1 MTSIAAVL
9 PAFNA
14 AAFITAALDSV
25 RAQSRQPDEI
35 IVVDDASKDDTVA
48 VTEAWLATSGIP
60 GRVIKLACNGGAAE
74 ARNAGIR
81 AARTDFVAMLDADD
95 LWLPEMVDRLANALE
110 IEPHAV
116 LSFGLREFFGAG
128 SPAGEYQGAPRLS
141 VNFGT
146 LGSGASHVLSSEQ
159 AFLLN
164 IESAVAS
171 CSAAIVKR
179 QAAVDC
185 GLFDPAFRTS
195 QDREFMLRVS
205 RRGGFV
211 FVDMPVSLYRLHDS
225 NTTHARNQVRS
236 ALNGVRV
243 LEKTFR
249 DRAHLALTAAEQ
261 NATREAMDRAARG
274 LLYAAGT
281 RGLSSYLDACR
292 ELYKTQARAPVWNP
306 RSLLRACWYSM
317 FDRERGEIPA

>member
-14 AAFITAALDSV
+14 AVFITAALDSV

-35 IVVDDASKDDTVA
+35 IVVDDASEDDTVA
-48 VTEAWLATSGIP
+48 VTEAWFASSGIP
-60 GRVIKLACNGGAAE
+60 GRIIKLARNGGAAE

-81 AARTDFVAMLDADD
+81 AAHTDYVAMLDADD
-95 LWLPEMVDRLANALE
+95 LWLPEMVDRLAHALE
-110 IEPHAV
+110 KEPNAV

-128 SPAGEYQGAPRLS
+128 SHAGEYQGAPRLTA
-141 VNFGT
+141 NFGA
-146 LGSGASHVLSSEQ
+146 LGSGASHVLSSEK

-164 IESAVAS
+164 IESAVTS
-171 CSAAIVKR
+171 CSAAIAKR
-179 QAAVDC
+179 QAAIDC

-195 QDREFMLRVS
+195 QDREFMLRLS

-211 FVDMPVSLYRLHDS
+211 FVDAPVSLYRLHDS
-225 NTTHARNQVRS
+225 NTTHVRNQVRS
-236 ALNGVRV
+236 VLNGVRV

-249 DRAHLALTAAEQ
+249 ERDRLALTAAEQ
-261 NATREAMDRAARG
+261 NATQEAMDRAARG

-281 RGLSSYLDACR
+281 RGLSSYMDACR
-292 ELYKTQARAPVWNP
+292 ELRKTQVRGPIGNP
-306 RSLLRACWYSM
+306 RAFLRACWYSV
-317 FDRERGEIPA
+317 FDGARGERPA